1 MGASLRLDVMI
12 DRAVAEFGR
21 EGVAIELREAAP
33 AGRVFF
39 RMPSVAGPGPYRT
52 VHDGERPLVIADRTF
67 VLVPLISQS
76 ALLGQQSAEVW
87 VVLLAGMLFVA
98 LLEGILIVSATRRRP
113 SIFDLTVTEAR
124 SAKVFR

>member
-1 MGASLRLDVMI
+1 AISLPTPADGDGRRLWVLVPAPGRSGEQGIAGFVGASLRLDVMI

-52 VHDGERPLVIADRTF
+52 VHDGERPLVIADR
-67 VLVPLISQS
+67 
-76 ALLGQQSAEVW
+76 
-87 VVLLAGMLFVA
+87 
-98 LLEGILIVSATRRRP
+98 
-113 SIFDLTVTEAR
+113 
-124 SAKVFR
+124 